1 MQIILLHSGSHARS
15 VVLNGW
21 RLTLAGMTIVAAII
35 CLVMLLYYL
44 TLRIAAHVD
53 WPVLQRLTAV
63 ASTKEMAE
71 RDKYLKENLEAM
83 AIRVG
88 EMQAQ
93 LMRLDALGE
102 RVQGLAGIKPEE
114 FNFKTAPGLGGAA
127 PQPTAPMHDEPLT
140 LEEFEK
146 VLDALAWDVEYRADY
161 LNVVESALMA
171 DKIKSR
177 LLPTTQPINIGYQA
191 SSFGWRLDPFSG
203 RSGFHEGLDFAAP
216 PGTPIL
222 AAAGGVVIAAEYH
235 FQYGNMLEIDHGN
248 DIITR
253 YAHASRLLV
262 KIGDIVRRGQQ
273 VAKVGSTGK
282 STGPHLHFEVL
293 VKGIPQNPRKF
304 LSAGAGQASV
314 ASSRMP

>member
-15 VVLNGW
+15 VVLSGW
-21 RLTLAGMTIVAAII
+21 RLTLAALAMAAAII
-35 CLVMLLYYL
+35 GLVMLLYYL
-44 TLRIAAHVD
+44 TLRIAPHVD
-53 WPVLQRLTAV
+53 WPVLQRLV
-63 ASTKEMAE
+63 AMDSTKELAE

-114 FNFKTAPGLGGAA
+114 FNFKTAPGLGGATTNPAA
-127 PQPTAPMHDEPLT
+127 PAPDEPLT

-146 VLDALAWDVEYRADY
+146 MLDALAQGVEHRTDY

-177 LLPTTQPINIGYQA
+177 LLPTTQPVNIGYQA

-216 PGTPIL
+216 SGTPIL

-235 FQYGNMLEIDHGN
+235 SQYGNMLEIDHGN

-304 LSAGAGQASV
+304 LSAGARQATV
-314 ASSRMP
+314 ASSGKP